1 VSKEKERG
9 KERDRR
15 ELGSRERN
23 GAFINRSRL
32 LDCLSIVFSTSRRDY
47 LAAISERERK
57 RERERFRLRSFLL
70 PAENRRTSW
79 INRQNGNRLALAAA
93 VWYGPPASTRRK
105 VTTCGEGLLHKR
117 RRENHGER
125 EEDQNGETA
134 TAAAISATFLVRVA
148 PPFPPKVHNSAY
160 IIRTQQLTRLPL
172 HISFT
177 GQV

>member
-1 VSKEKERG
+1 MARLLTDRVSLIVSALSSVHLAPIISSRFQ
-9 KERDRR
+9 
-15 ELGSRERN
+15 RER
-23 GAFINRSRL
+23 
-32 LDCLSIVFSTSRRDY
+32 
-47 LAAISERERK
+47 ERERK
-57 RERERFRLRSFLL
+57 RERERERFRLRSFSP

-177 GQV
+177 EQV